1 MVRITQSGAQHP
13 SPITQKSHQ
22 STVSQSN
29 TQSNKRPAPAKASTV
44 KSKRVR
50 AVRTE
55 DRSTHNEDPD
65 PINTQTAATDT
76 DDDNI
81 DDDDYNPVEPLDDLD
96 DDRPFSLPPPL
107 PPRLDHEQSQS
118 STGALPQMT
127 RTSVANSD
135 PILPTISTYQQAA
148 KEWPQ
153 SRIANFTRGKKL
165 SNVVPPKILDEMKAI
180 QKLYHHHKL
189 MLAMMGNVTLY
200 TLNKAIGELGRKRKQ
215 DGFHLWMSYGIDAL
229 NYKMPRSA
237 EIGALAQQNKDLGDM
252 WKNYSVEHQ
261 QVFNPDIFYDLSGLP
276 RPPQKSDD
284 EADIDEDD
292 LNGGLTPE
300 ERKEMQTLYDKM
312 VCVERVA
319 SVYAKVAAGNPT
331 GDSLPEFN
339 QKSLKRVNQL
349 HDEIH
354 NESNRMQFA
363 YYFLAAGTHAASSGQ
378 SAEAG
383 WCQEYT
389 SDEEMADYV
398 RDKANFPTMFAT
410 HVQGLSVN
418 EVVSR
423 QNGKRSK
430 DAKTITPT
438 DRVKGELSSCLRQEL
453 ILLKVSIIQDCSA
466 SWVKA

>member
-1 MVRITQSGAQHP
+1 
-13 SPITQKSHQ
+13 
-22 STVSQSN
+22 
-29 TQSNKRPAPAKASTV
+29 
-44 KSKRVR
+44 
-50 AVRTE
+50 
-55 DRSTHNEDPD
+55 
-65 PINTQTAATDT
+65 
-76 DDDNI
+76 
-81 DDDDYNPVEPLDDLD
+81 
-96 DDRPFSLPPPL
+96 
-107 PPRLDHEQSQS
+107 
-118 STGALPQMT
+118 MT
-127 RTSVANSD
+127 RTTVANLD
-135 PILPTISTYQQAA
+135 PILPTISTYQQAE

-153 SRIANFTRGKKL
+153 SRIPNFTRGKKL
-165 SNVVPPKILDEMKAI
+165 GNVVPPKILDEMKAI

-189 MLAMMGNVTLY
+189 MLAMMGNITLY

-215 DGFHLWMSYGIDAL
+215 DGLNLWMSYGIDAL
-229 NYKMPRSA
+229 NYKT
-237 EIGALAQQNKDLGDM
+237 EIGALAQRNKDLGDM
-252 WKNYSVEHQ
+252 WKNYPVECQ

-276 RPPQKSDD
+276 QPPQKSDD

-319 SVYAKVAAGNPT
+319 SAYAKVAAGNPT

-363 YYFLAAGTHAASSGQ
+363 YCFLAADTHAASSGQ
-378 SAEAG
+378 SAEAE

-389 SDEEMADYV
+389 SHEEMADYV
-398 RDKANFPTMFAT
+398 RNKANFPKMFAT

-418 EVVSR
+418 ELVSR

-453 ILLKVSIIQDCSA
+453 KRLLNTSPAKGLPRGPDPHLLLKKRYPSFRIVQHPGSRLKPEVLNLGFNGMNSKRSLWLDDIQAGKFQLQKLSDGSSDISQHGHSGDKDGEVSEEEWGGLGDF
-466 SWVKA
+466 